1 MKKIILGS
9 GSWAYFDVFPSGKNI
24 VACEPS
30 KVMRKI
36 GKYLTQ
42 DIDKITWIDILAK
55 TTVFDFAKGFDI
67 VYCGY
72 VLEEA
77 KNSECRKLILF

>member
-1 MKKIILGS
+1 MLGS
-9 GSWAYFDVFPSGKNI
+9 GSWAFYDVFPDGKHI

-30 KVMRKI
+30 KIMRKV
-36 GKYLTQ
+36 GKHLTQ
-42 DIDKITWIDILAK
+42 DMDKINWIDMLAK
-55 TTVFDFAKGFDI
+55 TAVYDYARGFDI

-77 KNSECRKLILF
+77 TNAEST